1 VVLASQV
8 STTSKPKWRLS
19 QLENFYCSARRPAG
33 FLQDSS
39 GIFRIR
45 SSFSSQRLSRIF
57 LVTVSPSPS
66 HTTSW
71 RHQPGRARPGR
82 KRAPTAE
89 ELRRRHKISL
99 GNQDGLP
106 RATLKVPLNHE
117 SIIKYRKRGVT
128 SPARHHTLRGAGTGQ
143 NRPVYTGQKINVV
156 LSLKR
161 LYFSPF
167 RAPIWTPDLCFVAG
181 PTFWVFWVVI
191 LPIFFF
197 VIFHKSF

>member
-19 QLENFYCSARRPAG
+19 QLENFYCSARRAAG

-39 GIFRIR
+39 GIFRSQFRIR

-82 KRAPTAE
+82 KRAPTQNFSRKPGRSPSTHTQGPTE
-89 ELRRRHKISL
+89 
-99 GNQDGLP
+99 P
-106 RATLKVPLNHE
+106 RIDYQVPETRSDQSCATSH
-117 SIIKYRKRGVT
+117 
-128 SPARHHTLRGAGTGQ
+128 PARCR
-143 NRPVYTGQKINVV
+143 NRAKPA
-156 LSLKR
+156 
-161 LYFSPF
+161 LYIPG
-167 RAPIWTPDLCFVAG
+167 R
-181 PTFWVFWVVI
+181 
-191 LPIFFF
+191 
-197 VIFHKSF
+197 K